1 MTTPFVYHARAQS
14 TFEPPLIANEN
25 AFLGD
30 LASRSV
36 RFSLPND
43 NHGLRLFRIAYK
55 STNK

>member
-1 MTTPFVYHARAQS
+1 MATPFVYHAKAQS

-36 RFSLPND
+36 SPSLPGNG
-43 NHGLRLFRIAYK
+43 HGLLRTVYK

>member
-1 MTTPFVYHARAQS
+1 MATPFVYHAKAQS
-14 TFEPPLIANEN
+14 IFEPPLIANEN

-43 NHGLRLFRIAYK
+43 KYGPRLLRTAYK
-55 STNK
+55 STNE